1 MQMPTV
7 NRIEPRKTK
16 ADVLHRLL
24 ALEPETMGQLLT
36 CTGWPRAEVEGAL
49 NELIAQQ
56 KVAPTRLDR
65 GVAYRCIQYPVFN
78 SSIRG

>member
-1 MQMPTV
+1 MPAIT
-7 NRIEPRKTK
+7 RIEPRKSK

-24 ALEPETMGQLLT
+24 ALEPETLGQLLT

-56 KVAPTRLDR
+56 KVAATRQDR
-65 GVAYRCIQYPVFN
+65 GVAYRCIRYPSN
-78 SSIRG
+78 